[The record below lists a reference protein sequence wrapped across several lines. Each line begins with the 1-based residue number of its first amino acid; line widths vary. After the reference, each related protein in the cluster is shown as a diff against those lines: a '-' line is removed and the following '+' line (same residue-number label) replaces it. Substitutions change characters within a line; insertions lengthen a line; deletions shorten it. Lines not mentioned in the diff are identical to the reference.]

1 MLSLPDVRPQA
12 LSRPGA
18 VADHQAMA
26 TDSDADVLVS
36 HCGAIAVVTLN
47 RPDRLNAWTM
57 SMQARTAGLLE
68 ELAADEGIV
77 GVVLT
82 GAGDR
87 AFCAGQDLAETAA
100 FSPPDVARWL
110 LSLRRLYNA
119 VLNFDKPVVAA
130 INGVAAGSGY
140 QVSLLCDVRVIH
152 PGVTMGQTEVSSG
165 IPSITGLYLTERAL
179 GRSRT
184 LEMMLTG
191 RLLDADELCQVGLAH
206 HLVPAT
212 EVLDRAVA
220 VAAQIARQ
228 PTVAVQ
234 ATKQRAREQLAHGLW
249 EAFDAAAEYDRRAWA
264 SGQPQQTMREFFKAR
279 GAPR

>member
-1 MLSLPDVRPQA
+1 MLSLPDVRPQP
-12 LSRPGA
+12 LSLRPAGP
-18 VADHQAMA
+18 DYQAMA
-26 TDSDADVLVS
+26 TDSDSDVLVS
-36 HCGAIAVVTLN
+36 HRGEIAVVTLN

-57 SMQARTAGLLE
+57 SMQARTAGVLE
-68 ELAADEGIV
+68 ALAADPGIA

-100 FSPPDVARWL
+100 FSPPDVDRWL
-110 LSLRRLYNA
+110 LSLRRLYAA

-130 INGVAAGSGY
+130 VNGVAAGSGY

-152 PGVTMGQTEVSSG
+152 PRVTMGQPGFSSG
-165 IPSITGLYLTERAL
+165 VPGIPGLYRPERAL

-212 EVLDRAVA
+212 ELLDRAVA

-234 ATKQRAREQLAHGLW
+234 ATKQRARELLAPGLW

-264 SGQPQQTMREFFKAR
+264 SGQPQQTMREFFEAR

>member
-1 MLSLPDVRPQA
+1 MSGLRPCPRRQ
-12 LSRPGA
+12 A

-26 TDSDADVLVS
+26 RHSGADVLVS
-36 HCGAIAVVTLN
+36 HRGAIAVVTFN

-57 SMQARTAGLLE
+57 DMQARAAALLE
-68 ELAADEGIV
+68 DLAVDPSVV

-100 FSPPDVARWL
+100 FSPPDVDRWL
-110 LSLRRLYNA
+110 SSLRRLYGA
-119 VLNFDKPVVAA
+119 VLSFDKPVVAA
-130 INGVAAGSGY
+130 VNGVAAGSGY

-191 RLLDADELCQVGLAH
+191 RLLDADELCQVGLVH

-212 EVLDRAVA
+212 DVLDRAVA

-234 ATKQRAREQLAHGLW
+234 ATKQRAREQLTPGLW

-264 SGQPQQTMREFFKAR
+264 SGQPQQTMREFFEAR
-279 GAPR
+279 GGPR